1 MRYFK
6 VLFLLIMAVMMAVPC
21 QDAFGDTT
29 ARRKKKKKKMEAM
42 KEEKQKK
49 DLGITHCLGLYG
61 GAMYSNFLHDV
72 ENSKTPGGGGGM
84 VGVQYM
90 LKKHKPG
97 DMYAKKMFTFAVGF
111 EPMFINSSTKL
122 NDFDYYGPMTYK
134 DDVRSLVMD
143 YNMAFSNYTEK
154 HNQFRINVPIMF
166 GGQIDRYYFGLG
178 AKAGVGLIGS
188 YSTKSDITITATD
201 PELVDV
207 IGRVPD
213 HNLDYVKAK
222 GKGKV
227 NFDMDVT
234 VSAEFGVVMDEWMPA
249 AAMLIGEKK
258 KQIPMSYRLGVFIDY
273 GVMNLNPNLDN
284 KIMAGNEKSAP
295 LTTFQ
300 YADGSTVPGP
310 LHGSTVTLAS
320 NYTGVSPN
328 SLLASDRWGGASRL
342 NSLCVGAKF
351 TMLFQVYPQPKPVK
365 KKPRPRP
372 KPKQVKIP
380 TYPPFFYCVTLD
392 GETDKVIPAKVTL
405 TRLEGNDTAYTAQL
419 DPSVGFVA
427 NQMVSEKFL
436 INVKC
441 RGYMDYNDT
450 IYQIDNDTVYAQL
463 MPIKKNTVVILRN
476 LLFDT
481 DKTIIKNTSVQSL
494 EDLYKLLSEN
504 PTLRIQITGH
514 TDNVGSDKY
523 NQRLSEGRAKA
534 VYQEMVKRG
543 INPKRMSWRGAG
555 ESEPIESNDT
565 PEGRAENRR
574 VEFMIL

>member
-1 MRYFK
+1 MT
-6 VLFLLIMAVMMAVPC
+6 LPC
-21 QDAFGDTT
+21 QDVFGDTT
-29 ARRKKKKKKMEAM
+29 ARRKKKKKPEAM

-61 GAMYSNFLHDV
+61 GAMYSNFLHKV
-72 ENSKTPGGGGGM
+72 ENSKTPGGGGAM

-97 DMYAKKMFTFAVGF
+97 DMYARKMFTFSVGV
-111 EPMFINSSTKL
+111 EPMFINSTTKL
-122 NDFDYYGPMTYK
+122 NDFDYSGTYSYQ
-134 DDVRSLVMD
+134 DDVRSLMMD
-143 YNMAFSNYTEK
+143 YNIAFSKYKEQQ
-154 HNQFRINVPIMF
+154 NQFRVNVPIMF
-166 GGQIDRYYFGLG
+166 GGQISRYYFEVG
-178 AKAGVGLIGS
+178 AKAGIGLVNT
-188 YSTKSDITITATD
+188 YSTKFDMTMTAID
-201 PELVDV
+201 PELVDE

-213 HNLDYVKAK
+213 HNLDNLKVKNK
-222 GKGKV
+222 GKINMGL
-227 NFDMDVT
+227 DVT

-249 AAMLIGEKK
+249 AAMMIGNKK
-258 KQIPMSYRLGVFIDY
+258 KQIPMSYRLGLFLDY
-273 GVMNLNPNLDN
+273 GVMNLN
-284 KIMAGNEKSAP
+284 AGSTNPKTNP
-295 LTTFQ
+295 LLVFK
-300 YADGSTVPGP
+300 YADGSSVPGP
-310 LHGSTVTLAS
+310 QADGTATMPYNFNAVA
-320 NYTGVSPN
+320 PN
-328 SLLASDRWGGASRL
+328 SILASDRWTPSTSAL

-351 TMLFQVYPQPKPVK
+351 TMLFQVYPQPQPVK

-392 GETDKVIPAKVTL
+392 GETDKVIPASVTL
-405 TRLEGNDTAYTAQL
+405 TRIESKDTAYTAKV
-419 DPSVGFVA
+419 DPAVGFVA
-427 NQMVSEKFL
+427 NQMVSEKF
-436 INVKC
+436 IISVKC

-450 IYQIDNDTVYAQL
+450 VYQIDNDTVYAQL

-481 DKTIIKNTSVQSL
+481 DKTVIKNTSVQSL

-514 TDNVGSDKY
+514 TDNVGKEKY
-523 NQRLSEGRAKA
+523 NQKLSEGRAKA
-534 VYQEMVKRG
+534 VYQEMVRRG

-555 ESEPIESNDT
+555 ETEPIESNDT

>member
-6 VLFLLIMAVMMAVPC
+6 FLFLLMMAVMMTVPS
-21 QDAFGDTT
+21 QDAFGDTS
-29 ARRKKKKKKMEAM
+29 ARRKKKKNSKPEAI

-49 DLGITHCLGLYG
+49 DLGITHCLGVYG
-61 GAMYSNFLHDV
+61 GAMYSNFLHSV
-72 ENSKTPGGGGGM
+72 ENSSTPGGGGGL

-97 DMYAKKMFTFAVGF
+97 DMYARKMFTFSVGV
-111 EPMFINSSTKL
+111 EPAFLNSSTRL
-122 NDFDYYGPMTYK
+122 NDFDYHGTMSYQ
-134 DDVRSLVMD
+134 DDIRSLMME
-143 YNMAFSNYTEK
+143 YNMAFSNYKEQQ
-154 HNQFRINVPIMF
+154 NQFRLNIPIMF
-166 GGQIDRYYFGLG
+166 GGQISRYYFGVG
-178 AKAGVGLIGS
+178 AKAGVGFIS
-188 YSTKSDITITATD
+188 TYSTKSDVTMTAID
-201 PELVDV
+201 PELVDI

-213 HNLDYVKAK
+213 HNLDYIQAK
-222 GKGKV
+222 GSGKI
-227 NFDMDVT
+227 NMGLDVT
-234 VSAEFGVVMDEWMPA
+234 VSAEFGIVMDEWMPA
-249 AAMLIGEKK
+249 AAMLIGDKK
-258 KQIPMSYRLGVFIDY
+258 KQIPMSYRLGVFLDY
-273 GVMNLNPNLDN
+273 GVMNLNDGSTNAKTDPL
-284 KIMAGNEKSAP
+284 MAFN
-295 LTTFQ
+295 
-300 YADGSTVPGP
+300 YADGSSVQGP
-310 LHGSTVTLAS
+310 QMGGTATLPHNFNAIA
-320 NYTGVSPN
+320 PN
-328 SLLASDRWGGASRL
+328 SILASDRWTPTDSKL

-392 GETDKVIPAKVTL
+392 GETDKIIPASVTL
-405 TRLEGNDTAYTAQL
+405 TRIDTKDTAYTAKL
-419 DPSVGFVA
+419 DPAVGFVA

-450 IYQIDNDTVYAQL
+450 VFQIDNDTIFAQL

-481 DKTIIKNTSVQSL
+481 DKTVIKNTSVQSL

-504 PTLRIQITGH
+504 PSLRIQITGH

-555 ESEPIESNDT
+555 ESEPIETNDT

>member
-1 MRYFK
+1 MT
-6 VLFLLIMAVMMAVPC
+6 LPC
-21 QDAFGDTT
+21 QDVFGDTT
-29 ARRKKKKKKMEAM
+29 ARRKKKKKPEAM

-61 GAMYSNFLHDV
+61 GAMYSNFLHKV
-72 ENSKTPGGGGGM
+72 ENSKTPGGGGAM

-97 DMYAKKMFTFAVGF
+97 DMYARKMFTFSVGV
-111 EPMFINSSTKL
+111 EPMFINSTTKL
-122 NDFDYYGPMTYK
+122 NDFDYSGTYSYQ
-134 DDVRSLVMD
+134 DDVRSLMMD
-143 YNMAFSNYTEK
+143 YNIAFSKYKEQQ
-154 HNQFRINVPIMF
+154 NQFRVNVPIMF
-166 GGQIDRYYFGLG
+166 GGQISRYYFGVG
-178 AKAGVGLIGS
+178 AKAGIGLINT
-188 YSTKSDITITATD
+188 YSTKSDMTITATD
-201 PELVDV
+201 PELVDE

-213 HNLDYVKAK
+213 HNLDNLKVKNK
-222 GKGKV
+222 GKINMGL
-227 NFDMDVT
+227 DVT

-249 AAMLIGEKK
+249 AAMMIGNKK
-258 KQIPMSYRLGVFIDY
+258 KQIPMSYRLGLFLDY
-273 GVMNLNPNLDN
+273 GVMNLN
-284 KIMAGNEKSAP
+284 AGSTNPKTNP
-295 LTTFQ
+295 LLVFK
-300 YADGSTVPGP
+300 YADGSSVPGP
-310 LHGSTVTLAS
+310 QADGTATMPYNFNAVA
-320 NYTGVSPN
+320 PN
-328 SLLASDRWGGASRL
+328 SILASDRWTPSTSAL

-351 TMLFQVYPQPKPVK
+351 TMLFQVYPQPQPVK

-392 GETDKVIPAKVTL
+392 GETDKIIPAKVTL
-405 TRLEGNDTAYTAQL
+405 TRLEGNDTAYTAQV

-436 INVKC
+436 ISVKC

-450 IYQIDNDTVYAQL
+450 VYQIDNDTVYAQL

-481 DKTIIKNTSVQSL
+481 DKTVIKNTSVQSL

-504 PTLRIQITGH
+504 PSLRIQITGH
-514 TDNVGSDKY
+514 TDNVGKEKY
-523 NQRLSEGRAKA
+523 NQKLSEGRAKA
-534 VYQEMVKRG
+534 VYQEMVRRG

-555 ESEPIESNDT
+555 ETEPIESNDT

>member
-1 MRYFK
+1 MT
-6 VLFLLIMAVMMAVPC
+6 LPC
-21 QDAFGDTT
+21 QDVFGDTT
-29 ARRKKKKKKMEAM
+29 ARRKKKKKPEAM

-61 GAMYSNFLHDV
+61 GAMYSNFLHKV
-72 ENSKTPGGGGGM
+72 ENSKTPGGGGAM

-97 DMYAKKMFTFAVGF
+97 DMYARKMFTFSVGV
-111 EPMFINSSTKL
+111 EPMFINSTTKL
-122 NDFDYYGPMTYK
+122 NDFDYSGTYSYQ
-134 DDVRSLVMD
+134 DDVRSLMMD
-143 YNMAFSNYTEK
+143 YNIAFSKYKEQQ
-154 HNQFRINVPIMF
+154 NQFRVNVPIMF
-166 GGQIDRYYFGLG
+166 GGQISRYYFGVG
-178 AKAGVGLIGS
+178 AKAGIGLINT
-188 YSTKSDITITATD
+188 YSTKSDMTITATD

-213 HNLDYVKAK
+213 HNLDNLKVKNK
-222 GKGKV
+222 GKINMGL
-227 NFDMDVT
+227 DVT

-249 AAMLIGEKK
+249 AAMMIGNKK
-258 KQIPMSYRLGVFIDY
+258 KQIPMSYRLGLFLDY
-273 GVMNLNPNLDN
+273 GVMNLN
-284 KIMAGNEKSAP
+284 AGSTNPKTNP
-295 LTTFQ
+295 LLVFK
-300 YADGSTVPGP
+300 YADGSSVPGP
-310 LHGSTVTLAS
+310 QADGTATMPYNFNAVA
-320 NYTGVSPN
+320 PN
-328 SLLASDRWGGASRL
+328 SILASDRWTPSTSAL

-351 TMLFQVYPQPKPVK
+351 TMLFQVYPQPQPVK

-392 GETDKVIPAKVTL
+392 GETDKIIPAKVTL
-405 TRLEGNDTAYTAQL
+405 TRLEGNDTAYTAQV

-436 INVKC
+436 ISVKC

-450 IYQIDNDTVYAQL
+450 VYQIDNDTVYAQL

-481 DKTIIKNTSVQSL
+481 DKTVIKNTSVQSL

-504 PTLRIQITGH
+504 PSLRIQITGH
-514 TDNVGSDKY
+514 TDNVGKEKY
-523 NQRLSEGRAKA
+523 NQKLSEGRAKA
-534 VYQEMVKRG
+534 VYQEMVRRG

-555 ESEPIESNDT
+555 ETEPIESNDT

>member
-1 MRYFK
+1 MKYFK
-6 VLFLLIMAVMMAVPC
+6 ILFLLVMALMMVVPS

-29 ARRKKKKKKMEAM
+29 ARRKKKKKPEAI

-49 DLGITHCLGLYG
+49 DLGLTHCLGLYG
-61 GAMYSNFLHDV
+61 GAMYSNFLHKI
-72 ENSKTPGGGGGM
+72 ENSKTPGGGGAM

-97 DMYAKKMFTFAVGF
+97 NMYANKMFTFSVGV
-111 EPMFINSSTKL
+111 EPMFINSSTRL
-122 NDFDYYGPMTYK
+122 NDFDYFGTMTYQ

-143 YNMAFSNYTEK
+143 YNMAFSKYKEQQ
-154 HNQFRINVPIMF
+154 NQFRVNVPLMF
-166 GGQIDRYYFGLG
+166 GGQISRYYFGVG
-178 AKAGVGLIGS
+178 AKAGIGLIS
-188 YSTKSDITITATD
+188 TYSTKADVNMTATD
-201 PELVDV
+201 PELVDQ

-213 HNLDYVKAK
+213 HNLDYIQAK
-222 GKGKV
+222 GKGKI
-227 NFDMDVT
+227 NMGLDVT
-234 VSAEFGVVMDEWMPA
+234 ASAEFGIVMDEWMPA
-249 AAMLIGEKK
+249 GAMLIGNKK
-258 KQIPMSYRLGVFIDY
+258 KQIPMSYRLGVFLDY
-273 GVMNLNPNLDN
+273 GVMNLYTG
-284 KIMAGNEKSAP
+284 KAGDGTDPQSNP
-295 LTTFQ
+295 LTVLT
-300 YADGSTVPGP
+300 
-310 LHGSTVTLAS
+310 
-320 NYTGVSPN
+320 YTGDPVNGPALAGTTTAAQNFVGIKPN
-328 SLLASDRWGGASRL
+328 SILNSDRWTPTDSKL

-351 TMLFQVYPQPKPVK
+351 TMLFQVYPQPVPVK

-392 GETDKVIPAKVTL
+392 GETDGIIPGQVTL
-405 TRLEGNDTAYTAQL
+405 TRIDTKDTAYTAKL
-419 DPSVGFVA
+419 DPSVGFVE

-450 IYQIDNDTVYAQL
+450 VYQIDNDTLYCQL

-504 PTLRIQITGH
+504 PSLRIQITGH
-514 TDNVGSDKY
+514 TDNVGSDRY
-523 NQRLSEGRAKA
+523 NQKLSEGRAKA

-555 ESEPIESNDT
+555 EAEPIESNDT

>member
-1 MRYFK
+1 MKYFK
-6 VLFLLIMAVMMAVPC
+6 LLFLLIMAVMMTMPC

-29 ARRKKKKKKMEAM
+29 ARRKKKKKPEAM

-49 DLGITHCLGLYG
+49 DLGITHCLGVYG
-61 GAMYSNFLHDV
+61 GPMYSNFLHKV
-72 ENSKTPGGGGGM
+72 ENSKTPGGGGAM

-97 DMYAKKMFTFAVGF
+97 DMYARKMFTFAVGV
-111 EPMFINSSTKL
+111 EPMFINSATRL
-122 NDFDYYGPMTYK
+122 NDFNYTGELHYSDENYK
-134 DDVRSLVMD
+134 NYIMD
-143 YNMAFSNYTEK
+143 YNMAFTNYKEQQ
-154 HNQFRINVPIMF
+154 NQFRINVPVMF
-166 GGQIDRYYFGLG
+166 GGQISRYYFGLG
-178 AKAGVGLIGS
+178 AKAGIGLIS
-188 YSTKSDITITATD
+188 TYSTKSDITITATD
-201 PELVDV
+201 KQLIDE

-213 HNLDYVKAK
+213 HNLDRMQAK
-222 GKGKV
+222 GKGKI
-227 NFDMDVT
+227 NMGLDVT

-249 AAMLIGEKK
+249 SAMMIGNKK
-258 KQIPMSYRLGVFIDY
+258 KQIPMSYRLGVFLDY
-273 GVMNLNPNLDN
+273 GVMNLDASN
-284 KIMAGNEKSAP
+284 KKTDP
-295 LTTFQ
+295 LTTFK
-300 YADGSTVPGP
+300 YPDGSTVHGP
-310 LHGSTVTLAS
+310 AKDGTMTAAP
-320 NYTGVSPN
+320 NYNGVAPKSI
-328 SLLASDRWGGASRL
+328 LASDRWTPTDSRL
-342 NSLCVGAKF
+342 SSLCVGAKF
-351 TMLFQVYPQPKPVK
+351 TVLFQVYPQPKPVK

-392 GETDKVIPAKVTL
+392 GETDKIIPASVTL
-405 TRLEGNDTAYTAQL
+405 TRLEGKDTAYTAQV
-419 DPSVGFVA
+419 DPTVGFVA

-504 PTLRIQITGH
+504 PSLRIQITGH
-514 TDNVGSDKY
+514 TDNVGKEKY
-523 NQRLSEGRAKA
+523 NQKLSEGRAKA

-555 ESEPIESNDT
+555 ETEPIESNDT

>member
-1 MRYFK
+1 
-6 VLFLLIMAVMMAVPC
+6 MAVMMTMPC

-29 ARRKKKKKKMEAM
+29 ARRKKKKSKPEAI

-49 DLGITHCLGLYG
+49 DLGITHCLGVYG
-61 GAMYSNFLHDV
+61 GAMYSNFLHKV
-72 ENSKTPGGGGGM
+72 ENSKTPGGGGAL

-97 DMYAKKMFTFAVGF
+97 DMYARKMFTFSIGV
-111 EPMFINSSTKL
+111 EPAFLNSATRL
-122 NDFDYYGPMTYK
+122 NDFDYHGTLSYQ
-134 DDVRSLVMD
+134 DDVRSHLME
-143 YNMAFSNYTEK
+143 YNMAYSNYKEQQ
-154 HNQFRINVPIMF
+154 NQFRVNVPVMF
-166 GGQIDRYYFGLG
+166 GGQISRYYFGVG
-178 AKAGVGLIGS
+178 AKAGIGLINT
-188 YSTKSDITITATD
+188 YTTKSDINITAKD

-207 IGRVPD
+207 ISRVPD
-213 HNLDYVKAK
+213 HNLDYIQAK
-222 GKGKV
+222 GSGKI
-227 NFDMDVT
+227 NMGLDVT
-234 VSAEFGVVMDEWMPA
+234 VSAEFGIVMDEWMPA
-249 AAMLIGEKK
+249 AAMLIGDKK
-258 KQIPMSYRLGVFIDY
+258 KQIPMSYRLGVFMDY
-273 GVMNLNPNLDN
+273 GVMNLNTNNPQTD
-284 KIMAGNEKSAP
+284 P
-295 LTTFQ
+295 LTVFQ
-300 YADGSTVPGP
+300 YADGTTVNGPQAGGTSTAP
-310 LHGSTVTLAS
+310 L
-320 NYTGVSPN
+320 NFTGVKTN
-328 SLLASDRWGGASRL
+328 SILASDRWTPSSTAL

-392 GETDKVIPAKVTL
+392 GETDKIIPAKVTL
-405 TRLEGNDTAYTAQL
+405 TRLETKDTAYTAQL
-419 DPSVGFVA
+419 DPAVGFVA

-436 INVKC
+436 ISVKC

-450 IYQIDNDTVYAQL
+450 VYQIDNDTIYAQL

-481 DKTIIKNTSVQSL
+481 DKTVIKNTSVQSL

-504 PTLRIQITGH
+504 PSLRIQITGH
-514 TDNVGSDKY
+514 TDNVGKDKY

>member
-1 MRYFK
+1 MI
-6 VLFLLIMAVMMAVPC
+6 LPS

-42 KEEKQKK
+42 KEEKAKK
-49 DLGITHCLGLYG
+49 DLGITHCLGVYG

-72 ENSKTPGGGGGM
+72 ENSKTPGGGGAM

-97 DMYAKKMFTFAVGF
+97 DMYAKKMFTFSVGF

-122 NDFDYYGPMTYK
+122 NDFDYFGPMTYQ
-134 DDVRSLVMD
+134 DDEHSLVMD
-143 YNMAFSNYTEK
+143 YTLAFSKYTEK
-154 HNQFRINVPIMF
+154 HNQFRVNVPIQF
-166 GGQIDRYYFGLG
+166 GGQFSRYYFGLG
-178 AKAGVGLIGS
+178 AKAGVGLIGT
-188 YSTKSDITITATD
+188 YSTRADVNISAVD
-201 PELVDV
+201 PELIDV
-207 IGRVPD
+207 IDRVPD

-227 NFDMDVT
+227 NFDLDVT
-234 VSAEFGVVMDEWMPA
+234 VSAEFGIVMDEWMPA
-249 AAMLIGEKK
+249 AAMLIGDKK
-258 KQIPMSYRLGVFIDY
+258 KQIPMSYRLGVFLDY
-273 GVMNLNPNLDN
+273 GVMNLNPNLDS
-284 KIMAGNEKSAP
+284 KMMAGNEKSAS
-295 LTTFQ
+295 LTNLV
-300 YADGSTVPGP
+300 YADGSTHPGP
-310 LHGSTVTLAS
+310 
-320 NYTGVSPN
+320 YTDGTGTFSANFTGIQPN
-328 SLLASDRWGGASRL
+328 SLLASDRWGGASKL
-342 NSLCVGAKF
+342 SSLCVGAKF
-351 TMLFQVYPQPKPVK
+351 TMLFQVYPQPKPIK

-380 TYPPFFYCVTLD
+380 TYPPFFYCITTD
-392 GETDKVIPAKVTL
+392 AETDKVIPAKVTL
-405 TRLEGNDTAYTAQL
+405 TRIGSNDTAYTAQL

-450 IYQIDNDTVYAQL
+450 VYQIDNDTVYAEL

-514 TDNVGSDKY
+514 TDNVGNDRY
-523 NQRLSEGRAKA
+523 NQKLSEGRAKA

-543 INPKRMSWRGAG
+543 IDPKRMSWRGMG
-555 ESEPIESNDT
+555 ESDPIESNDT

>member
-1 MRYFK
+1 
-6 VLFLLIMAVMMAVPC
+6 MAMPC
-21 QDAFGDTT
+21 QDVFGDTT
-29 ARRKKKKKKMEAM
+29 ARRKKKKKPEAL

-61 GAMYSNFLHDV
+61 GAMYSNFLHNI
-72 ENSKTPGGGGGM
+72 ENSKTPGGGGAM

-97 DMYAKKMFTFAVGF
+97 DMYARKMFTFSVGV
-111 EPMFINSSTKL
+111 EPMFINSSTRL
-122 NDFDYYGPMTYK
+122 NDFDYSGTFSYQ
-134 DDVRSLVMD
+134 DDARSLMMD
-143 YNMAFSNYTEK
+143 YSIAFSKYKEQQ
-154 HNQFRINVPIMF
+154 NQFRVNVPIMF
-166 GGQIDRYYFGLG
+166 GGQISRYYFGVG
-178 AKAGVGLIGS
+178 AKAGIGLINT
-188 YSTKSDITITATD
+188 YSTKSDMTITATD
-201 PELVDV
+201 PELIDV

-213 HNLDYVKAK
+213 HNLDYMKAK
-222 GKGKV
+222 GKGKI
-227 NFDMDVT
+227 NMGLDVT

-249 AAMLIGEKK
+249 AAMMIGKKK
-258 KQIPMSYRLGVFIDY
+258 KQIPMSYRLGLFLDY
-273 GVMNLNPNLDN
+273 GVMNLN
-284 KIMAGNEKSAP
+284 AGSTNPKTDP
-295 LTTFQ
+295 LMVFK
-300 YADGSTVPGP
+300 YADGSSVPGP
-310 LHGSTVTLAS
+310 QAGGTATMPHNFNAVA
-320 NYTGVSPN
+320 PN
-328 SLLASDRWGGASRL
+328 SVLASDRWTPSTSAL

-351 TMLFQVYPQPKPVK
+351 TMLFQVYPQPQPVK

-392 GETDKVIPAKVTL
+392 GETDKVIPASVTL
-405 TRLEGNDTAYTAQL
+405 TRIDSKDTAYTAKV
-419 DPSVGFVA
+419 DPAVGFVA

-436 INVKC
+436 ISVKC

-450 IYQIDNDTVYAQL
+450 VYQIDNDTVYAQL

-481 DKTIIKNTSVQSL
+481 DKTVIKNTSVQSL

-514 TDNVGSDKY
+514 TDNVGKEKY

-534 VYQEMVKRG
+534 VYQEMVRRG

-555 ESEPIESNDT
+555 ETEPIESNDT